1 VSERLVPLGEIV
13 ATHGIVGWLRLR
25 PYNLHTTALSSTQE
39 IFLEKAGDRT
49 AHFLEMTK
57 GHKSH
62 LLVKLRGIVGIDEAK
77 MLVGSILSVT
87 ERAMQ
92 PLMPGQYYYYQVIG
106 LNVFDT
112 NGAWIG
118 TLTRIWS
125 KEGGD
130 LYVVTG
136 TSKEYLIPAVK
147 EVIEKIDFPE
157 GKMIINPPA
166 GLLDL

>member
-1 VSERLVPLGEIV
+1 MSERLVPFGEIV
-13 ATHGIVGWLRLR
+13 ATHGIAGWLRLR
-25 PYNLHTTALSSTQE
+25 LYNLHTTTLSSTQE
-39 IFLEKAGDRT
+39 IFLEKAGVRT

-57 GHKSH
+57 GHKGH
-62 LLVKLRGIVGIDEAK
+62 LLVKLRGIGRINEAK
-77 MLVGSILSVT
+77 MLIGSILSVI
-87 ERAMQ
+87 ESAMQ
-92 PLMPGQYYYYQVIG
+92 PLEPGQYYYYQVIG

-112 NGAWIG
+112 NGGWLG

-125 KEGGD
+125 KKGGD

-147 EVIEKIDFPE
+147 EVVEKIDFSE
-157 GKMIINPPA
+157 GKMIINPPP